1 MRRKRGGQSALSQ
14 SVVTFLLRCKSG
26 PREHSKSSTEAW
38 VGLKAV
44 PGIYNYCNEHRFVL
58 RTHCWAQ
65 DTCKKPPKRYKQLW
79 QWKSDSKWQSV
90 SILSNI
96 HCGRWLVK
104 CISHNSEG
112 QRPPKQRRPRL
123 QKWYTLFALSG
134 STQHCSGSVHGRKKL
149 PVMIPAAIPLQTILR
164 LFIFFP
170 SSFSVCVHHMTVSL
184 SSSTTDE
191 GFWSSQGRVGAG
203 CSASGTWSSCADD
216 GTEFSETEPFFT
228 YPGRLRWPL
237 TGTGPSLVVRWR
249 DSGPLAVTLVTLVC
263 DTIGP

>member
-1 MRRKRGGQSALSQ
+1 MTVCFYPFK
-14 SVVTFLLRCKSG
+14 
-26 PREHSKSSTEAW
+26 HSLWQMAGEMYS
-38 VGLKAV
+38 
-44 PGIYNYCNEHRFVL
+44 P
-58 RTHCWAQ
+58 
-65 DTCKKPPKRYKQLW
+65 QLW
-79 QWKSDSKWQSV
+79 GSASPQTKAAQVTGVIHPLCSERQDPALFWV
-90 SILSNI
+90 SS
-96 HCGRWLVK
+96 W
-104 CISHNSEG
+104 E
-112 QRPPKQRRPRL
+112 
-123 QKWYTLFALSG
+123 
-134 STQHCSGSVHGRKKL
+134 KKL
-149 PVMIPAAIPLQTILR
+149 PVMIPAA
-164 LFIFFP
+164 

-191 GFWSSQGRVGAG
+191 GFWSSQGRAGAG